1 MDGSDKLVPFTIGKS
16 KKTRVFNGVKELPVK
31 YDSSN
36 NAWMTTLL
44 FNKWIDDLNSR
55 MMIMKKKFC
64 YLLTILVVMV

>member
-44 FNKWIDDLNSR
+44 FNK
-55 MMIMKKKFC
+55 
-64 YLLTILVVMV
+64 